1 MRASHHETWKC
12 IKRDWRLY
20 VFLLIP
26 VAYILIFAYYPMLG
40 IQIAFKKYSAV
51 GGIWGSKWV
60 GLANFQKFFKSYQ
73 FQRVLANTLRLSLY
87 SLVFG
92 FPVPIL
98 FALLANT
105 VNSARYKKITQTIVN
120 LPHFISVVVLVSM
133 VNPVFG
139 SRTGLYGLIGQALT
153 GSYPPDLFADANSF
167 QHLYIWSGVWQNF
180 GWNAIIY
187 IAALTSVSP
196 DLHEAAQ
203 IDGASRLQRVIH
215 IDFPSILPTIVIML
229 ILRVGQIMNIGFEKT
244 FLMQNSLN
252 LARSE
257 VISTYVYK
265 QGLTGKTDFSYST
278 AINLF
283 NSVINMVLITSVN
296 WISRKVGE
304 TSLW

>member
-133 VNPVFG
+133 VNQVFG

-167 QHLYIWSGVWQNF
+167 QHLYIWSGVWQST
-180 GWNAIIY
+180 GWGTVIY
-187 IAALTSVSP
+187 MAALSGI
-196 DLHEAAQ
+196 DQNLYEAAV
-203 IDGASRLQRVIH
+203 IDGASRMQQVRHVTL
-215 IDFPSILPTIVIML
+215 PGLAPTIVLVSTLSLSNVLNAGFDQIYNMYNPL
-229 ILRVGQIMNIGFEKT
+229 IYETVDIIDT
-244 FLMQNSLN
+244 FTYRLGLVDLQFSL
-252 LARSE
+252 
-257 VISTYVYK
+257 
-265 QGLTGKTDFSYST
+265 ST
-278 AINLF
+278 AVGLF
-283 NSVINMVLITSVN
+283 KSVVSFLLI
-296 WISRKVGE
+296 
-304 TSLW
+304 SLSYFLAYKTTGYRIY